1 MAAFD
6 EIRLAKEQHKQD
18 LMVLPNVVGVG
29 VGYKESKGQ
38 PTGEVSVVV
47 LVTRKLPQAALS
59 VQDMIPKQVGE
70 TRTDVIEVGELRAQ
84 QSPTERWRPAPPGVS
99 LGHYQITTGTFGAV
113 VRDRASGARLI
124 LSNNH
129 VLANSNDANFGDP
142 ILQPGPADGGTV
154 QEDTLARLERYCP
167 IQFNNEPG
175 TCNLA
180 AAYARLGNAVARL
193 LGSEH
198 RLDVSI
204 SRPQASN
211 LVDAAV
217 ARPMN
222 EAEIRSDIL
231 NIGLVAGVLAPD
243 LGMAVRKSGRTTGYT
258 TGQITVLESTVTI
271 NYGGN
276 RNATFDGQII
286 TTPMSA
292 GGDSGSLLVAADSNQ
307 AVGLL
312 FAGSSLSTVYNPIQ
326 AVLDCLEV
334 DL

>member
-142 ILQPGPADGGTV
+142 ILQPGPADSGTV